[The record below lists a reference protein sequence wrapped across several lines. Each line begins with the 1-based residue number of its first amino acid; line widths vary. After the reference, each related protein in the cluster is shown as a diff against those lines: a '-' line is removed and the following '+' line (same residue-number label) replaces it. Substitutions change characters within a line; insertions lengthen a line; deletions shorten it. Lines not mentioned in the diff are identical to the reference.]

1 MLRIAVC
8 DDEKEMREIIC
19 GFLKNYPK
27 VEAIDCFECGE
38 AFLQKRGHYDLVFL
52 DIDMSGM
59 DGLETGRR
67 IRKWDKQVYI
77 VYVLSLIHIC
87 RKVRRYAA
95 SFLRR
100 KKINFTEKAYF

>member
-67 IRKWDKQVYI
+67 IRKWDKRVY
-77 VYVLSLIHIC
+77 
-87 RKVRRYAA
+87 
-95 SFLRR
+95 FG
-100 KKINFTEKAYF
+100 